1 MAENK
6 KGFVLYA
13 DQKSIFD
20 SLTNE
25 ESGVLIKHIFSYVN
39 DENPTLNDRL
49 IDMAFNPIKLQLK
62 RDLVKY
68 EGVKERN
75 SANARKRWDA
85 TASSGIPKSTKNAD
99 KGIDKDKDKDKGI
112 DTDIIYY
119 RKFKHL
125 KITSDEVGKLL
136 KIGYE
141 MSQIDTILDSI
152 ENYANNKNYTS
163 LYLTSVKWLKKEFPA
178 IQRDE
183 KCPYTESQIRG
194 VKAQKAAGMGLPE
207 WFNKKWEHLC

>member
-13 DQKSIFD
+13 DQKIIFD
-20 SLTNE
+20 DLTNE
-25 ESGVLIKHIFSYVN
+25 EAGVLIKHIFSYVN
-39 DENPTLNDRL
+39 DENPILNDRL
-49 IDMAFNPIKLQLK
+49 IDMAFKPIKLQLK

-85 TASSGIPKSTKNAD
+85 VALSGIPKHTKNA
-99 KGIDKDKDKDKGI
+99 DKDKGI
-112 DTDIIYY
+112 DKDIIYY

-136 KIGYE
+136 KIGYD
-141 MSQIDTILDSI
+141 MNQIDTILDSI

-163 LYLTSVKWLKKEFPA
+163 LYLTSVKWLKKEYPTVSKA
-178 IQRDE
+178 D
-183 KCPYTESQIRG
+183 KCPYTEVQIRE
-194 VKAQKAAGMGLPE
+194 VQAQKSSGFGYPE
-207 WFNKKWEHLC
+207 WFDKKWEHLI